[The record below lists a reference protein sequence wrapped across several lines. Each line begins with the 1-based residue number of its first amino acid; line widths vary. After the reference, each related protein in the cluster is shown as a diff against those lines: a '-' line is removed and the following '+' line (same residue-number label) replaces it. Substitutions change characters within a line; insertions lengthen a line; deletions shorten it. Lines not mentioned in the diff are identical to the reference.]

1 MVLDYEHFSMFSFN
15 PVYSDDQHNN
25 MNIVFD
31 FHSVYRVLNPN
42 LVFHV
47 EDYMDLDYINN
58 WVTRIE
64 DISHEFNRDWLI
76 GGDRDQIQAIVHQI
90 LEILDVPFHRSIVD
104 GFTQGIL
111 DLKQREAMLLLETDV
126 FVPRFPGVDVNDAD
140 VNLAVAP
147 ASDEAVENHFETVVV
162 GNDEGVCVICM
173 DTIRVESG
181 VAAARMPCS
190 HVFHRNCGEEWL
202 RSSGICPVCRAVF
215 PPL

>member
-1 MVLDYEHFSMFSFN
+1 
-15 PVYSDDQHNN
+15 

-47 EDYMDLDYINN
+47 DDYMDLDYINN

-104 GFTQGIL
+104 GFT
-111 DLKQREAMLLLETDV
+111 EA
-126 FVPRFPGVDVNDAD
+126 
-140 VNLAVAP
+140 
-147 ASDEAVENHFETVVV
+147 VVV

-173 DTIRVESG
+173 DTIRAESG

>member
-1 MVLDYEHFSMFSFN
+1 STAMTK
-15 PVYSDDQHNN
+15 HNN

-47 EDYMDLDYINN
+47 DDYMDLDYINN

-90 LEILDVPFHRSIVD
+90 LEILEVPFHRSIVA
-104 GFTQGIL
+104 
-111 DLKQREAMLLLETDV
+111 RVRVETDV

-147 ASDEAVENHFETVVV
+147 ASDEAVELHFEAVVV

-173 DTIRVESG
+173 DTIRAESG

-202 RSSGICPVCRAVF
+202 RRSGICPVCRAVF

>member
-1 MVLDYEHFSMFSFN
+1 
-15 PVYSDDQHNN
+15 
-25 MNIVFD
+25 MN
-31 FHSVYRVLNPN
+31 
-42 LVFHV
+42 
-47 EDYMDLDYINN
+47 
-58 WVTRIE
+58 
-64 DISHEFNRDWLI
+64 WLI

-104 GFTQGIL
+104 GFTEGIL
-111 DLKQREAMLLLETDV
+111 DLKQREAMSDSPKVARVRVETDV

-202 RSSGICPVCRAVF
+202 RSSGICP
-215 PPL
+215 